1 MIDRGLE
8 RPSAAQQCDLLLLA
22 RSSLYYQSRV
32 KRRKEGEEYD
42 NFLMRLIDQQFTEA
56 PFYGVRRLAFSLRAQ
71 GHCVS
76 QKRVRRLMRAMGI
89 QAIQPKRRRNL
100 SAASAEHRKYPYLLS
115 KIEIDRPN
123 KVWCS
128 DITYMP
134 TRKGFAYLTAIMDWH
149 SRYVLSWVL
158 SPTMEAEFCVEALKM
173 ALEGGKKPDIF
184 NTDQGAQFTGK
195 AFTGSLEEREIQISM
210 DGRGRVFDNIFIE
223 RLWRSVK
230 YEEVYIKDYETLL
243 QAREELNNYFE
254 FYNSRRFHQSLN
266 YKTPEAV
273 YFGAEKAADQ
283 PTAEAMSSVKF

>member
-1 MIDRGLE
+1 MAR
-8 RPSAAQQCDLLLLA
+8 QCDLLLLA
-22 RSSLYYQSRV
+22 RSSLYYQSSE

-42 NFLMRLIDQQFTEA
+42 NFLMRLIDQHFTEA
-56 PFYGVRRLAFSLRAQ
+56 PFYGVRRLAFCLRAQ
-71 GHCVS
+71 GHRVS

-100 SAASAEHRKYPYLLS
+100 SAASAEHRKYPYLLG
-115 KIEIDRPN
+115 KMEIDRPN

-128 DITYMP
+128 DITYIP
-134 TRKGFAYLTAIMDWH
+134 TRKGFAYLTAVMDWH
-149 SRYVLSWVL
+149 SRYVLSWIL
-158 SPTMEAEFCVEALKM
+158 SPTMEAEFCVEALQA

-195 AFTGSLEEREIQISM
+195 AFTGLLEERKIQISM

-230 YEEVYIKDYETLL
+230 YEEVYIKDYESLS
-243 QAREELNNYFE
+243 QARDELSNYLD

-266 YKTPEAV
+266 YKTPQAV
-273 YFGAEKAADQ
+273 YFGSEKAADQ
-283 PTAEAMSSVKF
+283 PPVEPMSSVKF